1 MAYLSHKIRLS
12 KVTRKQEAVLRNAY
26 GASRFCYNQAK
37 AISDRVYELGG
48 KFPGKFGVQKLFNHE
63 VKKNNLWLYDV
74 PRSIPN
80 YAINNYSS
88 ALVMAMKGTRGFPK
102 FQSKRVDTG
111 SFTVDNKQFKVEGK
125 RIYISK
131 LGWFKSTELLRFEG
145 KLISATVSQKGA
157 HHYVSIMVDT
167 EVEQYPQTGAVV
179 GVDLNIHSVD
189 TSDGVSIP
197 TRQYFREDAGKLA
210 RAQRVMSRRVKGSA
224 NWHKARRRVAKIHKK
239 IADRR
244 LDAHH
249 KLSTRLVKENSGIFL
264 ETLHVKGMMKNRKLA
279 KSIGDAAFY
288 QLTNQIE
295 YKSKIHG
302 RDVARVGRFYPSS
315 KKCSECGSVK
325 AKLGLSERIYRCE
338 ECGMVLTR
346 DHNAARNILF
356 EGLNI
361 LSAGLAA
368 EMPVEGAVRPTL
380 TPATDDGRLD
390 PTKQEPFIV
399 PV

>member
-1 MAYLSHKIRLS
+1 MTYLAHKIRLAN
-12 KVTRKQEAVLRNAY
+12 VTKKQEAVLRNAY

-37 AISDRVYELGG
+37 AISERAYELGG
-48 KFPGKFGVQKLFNHE
+48 KTPGKLSLRNMVVQQ
-63 VKKNNLWLYDV
+63 VKPDNSWLYDLPKSLLEEAV
-74 PRSIPN
+74 FDYHTS
-80 YAINNYSS
+80 
-88 ALVMAMKGTRGFPK
+88 LVSFFKRGHGFLK
-102 FQSKRVDTG
+102 FKSRREDEG
-111 SFTVDNKQFKVEGK
+111 SFTLNNAQFSLEGR
-125 RIYISK
+125 RIRATK
-131 LGWFKSTELLRFEG
+131 LGWFKITESLRFEG
-145 KLISATVSQKGA
+145 KMLSATFSQRGK
-157 HHYVSIMVDT
+157 HHYVSILVDT
-167 EVEQYPQTGAVV
+167 EVVQYPQTGAVV

-189 TSDGVSIP
+189 TSDGVSTP
-197 TRQYFREDAGKLA
+197 TRQYFREDADKLA

-264 ETLHVKGMMKNRKLA
+264 ETLHVKGMMKNRRLA

-288 QLTNQIE
+288 QLTSQIE

-315 KKCSECGSVK
+315 KKCSGCGSVK
-325 AKLGLSERIYRCE
+325 AKLSLSERIYRCE
-338 ECGMVLTR
+338 ECGMVLAR

-380 TPATDDGRLD
+380 TPETDDGRLD

>member
-1 MAYLSHKIRLS
+1 MVYLSHKIRLA
-12 KVTRKQEAVLRNAY
+12 KVTKKQEAVLRNAY

-37 AISDRVYELGG
+37 AMSDRVYELGG
-48 KFPGKFGVQKLFNHE
+48 KTPGKLSLRNMVVQQ
-63 VKKNNLWLYDV
+63 VKPENPWLYDLPSSILTEAV
-74 PRSIPN
+74 FDFHKNLRMFLGSVNKKPRWK
-80 YAINNYSS
+80 A
-88 ALVMAMKGTRGFPK
+88 
-102 FQSKRVDTG
+102 KRHDCG
-111 SFTVDNKQFKVEGK
+111 SFSVSNIQFKLNGK
-125 RIYISK
+125 RIYVPKMGWYK
-131 LGWFKSTELLRFEG
+131 LTQNLRFEG
-145 KLISATVSQKGA
+145 KILGATFSQKGN
-157 HHYVSIMVDT
+157 HHYVSILVDT
-167 EVEQYPQTGAVV
+167 EVEQHPQTGAIV

-189 TSDGVSIP
+189 TSDGLSIT
-197 TRQYFREDAGKLA
+197 TRQFFREDEEKLV
-210 RAQRVMSRRVKGSA
+210 RAQRVMAKRVKGSA

-325 AKLGLSERIYRCE
+325 AKLSLSERIYRCE
-338 ECGMVLTR
+338 DCGMVLAR
-346 DHNAARNILF
+346 DHNAAKNILF

-390 PTKQEPFIV
+390 PMKQEPFIV

>member
-1 MAYLSHKIRLS
+1 MVYLSHKIRLAKVS
-12 KVTRKQEAVLRNAY
+12 KKQEAVLRKAY

-37 AISDRVYELGG
+37 AMSDHVYELGG
-48 KFPGKFGVQKLFNHE
+48 KFPGKYGLQKLFNHE
-63 VKKNNLWLYDV
+63 VKSNNIWLYDL

-80 YAINNYSS
+80 YAINDYSK
-88 ALVMAMKGTRGFPK
+88 ALVGAMRRGKGFPK
-102 FQSKRVDTG
+102 FRSKDKSVN
-111 SFTVDNKQFKVEGK
+111 SFTLDNQQFKIEGK
-125 RIYISK
+125 RLHVTKI
-131 LGWFKSTELLRFEG
+131 GWFRLTEYLRFSG
-145 KLISATVSQKGA
+145 KLISATVSQKGK
-157 HHYVSIMVDT
+157 HHYVAIMVDT
-167 EVEQYPQTGAVV
+167 EVEKYPQTGAVV
-179 GVDLNIHSVD
+179 GVDLNIHSID
-189 TSDGVSIP
+189 TSDGLSIP
-197 TRQYFREDAGKLA
+197 TRQFFREDEQKLA
-210 RAQRVMSRRVKGSA
+210 RAQRVMSRRIKGSA
-224 NWHKARRRVAKIHKK
+224 NWHKARSRVAKVHKR

-264 ETLHVKGMMKNRKLA
+264 ETLHVKGMVKNRRLA
-279 KSIGDAAFY
+279 KSISDAGFY
-288 QLTNQIE
+288 QLTSQIE
-295 YKSKIHG
+295 YKAKIHG

-338 ECGMVLTR
+338 ECGMVLAR
-346 DHNAARNILF
+346 DHNAAKNILF

-380 TPATDDGRLD
+380 TPVTDDGRLD